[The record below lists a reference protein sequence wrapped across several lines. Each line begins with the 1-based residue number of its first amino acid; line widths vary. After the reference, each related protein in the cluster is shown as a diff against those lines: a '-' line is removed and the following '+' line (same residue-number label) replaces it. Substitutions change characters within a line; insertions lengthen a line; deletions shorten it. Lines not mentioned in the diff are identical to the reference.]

1 MEVVDGTPNSYQYTP
16 KEDIISSMP
25 DDVINNILERLPIYE
40 ALRTGILSREWR
52 YKWMMLTQLVFDAPF
67 YKCLRGYR
75 YCGKIISR
83 LLLHL
88 KGPITK
94 FVLEIQKGCYPEI
107 DEEDINNWLLFLS
120 RKGLK
125 QLTLI
130 NHEDHSFRLTSHIFS
145 CLELSHLELY
155 KFQLDPVSNLRGF
168 PNLSSF
174 NFALPPF
181 DQTYNFGKFLTQCP
195 NLESLDFFSHFYN
208 INETDL
214 AKLVNLRKLYWLVGN
229 LHNRKMITSTQI
241 FIGIGSLTKLSDLC
255 VNFMNCKVLE
265 DARRSVPTT
274 LACLKKLKVLGID
287 LCSRPMVSLVV
298 ELICA
303 SPNLHYLEI
312 MTTCEHGSYSRI
324 KQLQL
329 QKVKLYRVKG
339 SKSEECL
346 IKSLLACSPL
356 LKKMSITVDTP
367 EVFGD
372 FTTNL
377 LKLHR
382 AFPRAK
388 LKLVHDPRSEP
399 FLCFYL

>member
-1 MEVVDGTPNSYQYTP
+1 MEGVDGSPNDYRYTLG
-16 KEDIISSMP
+16 EDIISSMP
-25 DDVINNILERLPIYE
+25 NNVMNNILERLPIHE
-40 ALRTGILSREWR
+40 AVRTGILSRAWR
-52 YKWMMLTQLVFDAPF
+52 YKWTMLSQLVFDTPF
-67 YKCLRGYR
+67 SR

-88 KGPITK
+88 KGPITN
-94 FVLEIQKGCYPEI
+94 FVLWIPKGCYPEI
-107 DEEDINNWLLFLS
+107 DEQDINNWILFLS
-120 RKGLK
+120 QKGLK

-130 NHEDHSFRLTSHIFS
+130 NHEHHPFRLTSHIFS

-155 KFQLDPVSNLRGF
+155 NFQLGPVPDLR
-168 PNLSSF
+168 
-174 NFALPPF
+174 
-181 DQTYNFGKFLTQCP
+181 
-195 NLESLDFFSHFYN
+195 
-208 INETDL
+208 
-214 AKLVNLRKLYWLVGN
+214 
-229 LHNRKMITSTQI
+229 
-241 FIGIGSLTKLSDLC
+241 GIGSLTKLSDLC
-255 VNFMNCKVLE
+255 VNFKNCKVLE
-265 DARRSVPTT
+265 DARRSVPTA
-274 LACLKKLKVLGID
+274 LVCLKKLKLYIID
-287 LCSRPMVSLVV
+287 LSSKTMASLVV
-298 ELICA
+298 KLICA

-312 MTTCEHGSYSRI
+312 VITCEHGSSEVDYSII

-382 AFPRAK
+382 ASPRAK